1 MPLILDLER
10 SFESGEIKAGTSS
23 ENQDNLACLSKA
35 WSPDLLFR
43 MSFLLSEG
51 KNRIQQLD
59 MNPPVSHGEPK
70 TIWNVSNSLC
80 SVLKEEM
87 LRVFPLSLYRSTELS
102 LGFFSTGVNKT
113 ASSVN
118 DGEAS

>member
-1 MPLILDLER
+1 
-10 SFESGEIKAGTSS
+10 
-23 ENQDNLACLSKA
+23 
-35 WSPDLLFR
+35 

-51 KNRIQQLD
+51 TNRIQQLD

-70 TIWNVSNSLC
+70 TIWNVSNSLRP
-80 SVLKEEM
+80 VLQEEM
-87 LRVFPLSLYRSTELS
+87 LRVFPLSLYRSTEFS

-118 DGEAS
+118 EGEAS